1 MKIRDLFET
10 TEPLEEGPYDPHIFK
25 AVFMAGAPGAGKT
38 TTANKLLAGT
48 GLRHLNVDDFY
59 NLMRH
64 KGRATGDQN
73 KDYEASWEKYRG
85 LEALLR
91 QGRIGLI
98 IDGTAKNP
106 EKMAD
111 VKADLEEMGY
121 ETAMIFVNSSL
132 QTSLKR
138 AAERSQK
145 PGPDFGRETPPKHI
159 EDTWNKVQKGIGSLQ
174 NLFGSRFY
182 VIDADRPDANINYV
196 DKSIRSWLNAPA
208 KTQAARQ
215 WLSDP
220 KAAQKQANVRPAKA
234 EPAQKPVQQQPAAPQ
249 PPKEV

>member
-1 MKIRDLFET
+1 
-10 TEPLEEGPYDPHIFK
+10 
-25 AVFMAGAPGAGKT
+25 MAGAPGAGKT
-38 TTANKLLAGT
+38 TTAKKLLSGT

-64 KGRATGDQN
+64 KGRASGDQN
-73 KDYEASWEKYRG
+73 KDYEASWKTYRG
-85 LEALLR
+85 LEELLR

-132 QTSLKR
+132 ETSLKR
-138 AAERSQK
+138 ATERSQR
-145 PGPDFGRETPPKHI
+145 PGPDFGRVTSPKHI

-174 NLFGSRFY
+174 NLFGARFF
-182 VIDADRPDANINYV
+182 VIDAERPDANINYV
-196 DKSIRSWLNAPA
+196 DKSIRSWLNTPV

-220 KAAQKQANVRPAKA
+220 KAAQKQTSTKPAKD
-234 EPAQKPVQQQPAAPQ
+234 EPAQTTGQRPAEPET
-249 PPKEV
+249 PKEV